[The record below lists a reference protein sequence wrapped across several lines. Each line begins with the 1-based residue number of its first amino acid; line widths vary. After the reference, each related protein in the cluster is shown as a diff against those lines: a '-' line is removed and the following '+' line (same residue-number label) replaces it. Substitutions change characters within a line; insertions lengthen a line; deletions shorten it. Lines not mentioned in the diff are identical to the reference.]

1 MDNERIFKS
10 QLFGFDKKD
19 VLDYIDATNKT
30 AMEAEQNLN
39 NRVNALTEERQSLR
53 TQLDEFESKM
63 QQLEKRIEDE
73 KNVIDQ
79 LTGRVSELNDI
90 IRQKNDIIDRKNR
103 EFEMELAEKK
113 RLRNA
118 AIELEEKSKKYDEVA
133 TRIGNVML
141 EAEKNAG
148 DIIDRAKNKAESLDI
163 DTKTAA
169 ETFDS
174 DLDELKKNISDLKTS
189 LHTTMTTIEIQL
201 DALNDSI
208 EIAKSKISAYV
219 PEDKKQKPNI
229 IVQMQTNHSEQ
240 IPREDVANFF

>member
-1 MDNERIFKS
+1 MDNERIFKN

-19 VLDYIDATNKT
+19 VLDYIDATNRT

-39 NRVNALTEERQSLR
+39 NRVNALSEERQSLR
-53 TQLDEFESKM
+53 NQLDEFETKM
-63 QQLEKRIEDE
+63 QLLEKRIEDE

-79 LTGRVSELNDI
+79 LTGKVSELNDI

-118 AIELEEKSKKYDEVA
+118 AFELEEKSKKYDEVA

-141 EAEKNAG
+141 EAEKNAVT
-148 DIIDRAKNKAESLDI
+148 IIDKAKNKAESLDL

-169 ETFDS
+169 ETFDN

-201 DALNDSI
+201 DTLNNSI
-208 EIAKSKISAYV
+208 EIAKSKLSAYI

-229 IVQMQTNHSEQ
+229 ILQMQNNHSEQ
-240 IPREDVANFF
+240 IPRKDVANFF

>member
-39 NRVNALTEERQSLR
+39 NRVNALSEERQSLR
-53 TQLDEFESKM
+53 TQLDEFENKM
-63 QQLEKRIEDE
+63 QLLEKRIEEE

-79 LTGRVSELNDI
+79 LTGKVSELNDI

-141 EAEKNAG
+141 EAEKNACT
-148 DIIDRAKNKAESLDI
+148 IIDKAKDKAESLDL

-169 ETFDS
+169 EIFDS
-174 DLDELKKNISDLKTS
+174 DLDELKKNISDLKAN

-201 DALNDSI
+201 DTLNNSI
-208 EIAKSKISAYV
+208 EIAKSKLNAYI
-219 PEDKKQKPNI
+219 PEDKKQKTNI
-229 IVQMQTNHSEQ
+229 ILQMQTNRSEQ

>member
-1 MDNERIFKS
+1 MDNERIFKN

-19 VLDYIDATNKT
+19 VLDYIDATNRT

-39 NRVNALTEERQSLR
+39 NRVNALSEERQSLR
-53 TQLDEFESKM
+53 TQLDEFETKM
-63 QQLEKRIEDE
+63 QLLEKRIEDE

-79 LTGRVSELNDI
+79 LTGKVSELNDI

-118 AIELEEKSKKYDEVA
+118 AFELEEKSKKYDEVA

-141 EAEKNAG
+141 EAEKNAVT
-148 DIIDRAKNKAESLDI
+148 IIDRAKNKAESLDL

-169 ETFDS
+169 ETFDN

-201 DALNDSI
+201 DTLNNSI
-208 EIAKSKISAYV
+208 EIAKSKLSAYI
-219 PEDKKQKPNI
+219 PEDKMQKPNI
-229 IVQMQTNHSEQ
+229 ILQMQNNHSEQ

>member
-1 MDNERIFKS
+1 MDNERIFKN

-19 VLDYIDATNKT
+19 VLDYIDATNRT

-39 NRVNALTEERQSLR
+39 NRVNALSEERQSLR
-53 TQLDEFESKM
+53 NQLDEFETKM
-63 QQLEKRIEDE
+63 QLLEKRIEDE

-79 LTGRVSELNDI
+79 LTGKVSELNDI

-118 AIELEEKSKKYDEVA
+118 AFELEEKSKKYDEVA

-141 EAEKNAG
+141 EAEKNAVT
-148 DIIDRAKNKAESLDI
+148 IIDKAKNKAESLDL

-169 ETFDS
+169 ETFDN

-201 DALNDSI
+201 DTLNNSI
-208 EIAKSKISAYV
+208 EIAKSKLSAYI

-229 IVQMQTNHSEQ
+229 ILQMQNNHSEQ

>member
-1 MDNERIFKS
+1 MDNERIFKN

-30 AMEAEQNLN
+30 AMEVEQNLN
-39 NRVNALTEERQSLR
+39 NRVNALSEERQSLR
-53 TQLDEFESKM
+53 SQLDEFETKM
-63 QQLEKRIEDE
+63 QLLEKRIEDE
-73 KNVIDQ
+73 KTVIDQ
-79 LTGRVSELNDI
+79 LTGKVSELNDI

-118 AIELEEKSKKYDEVA
+118 AFELEEKSKKYDEVA

-148 DIIDRAKNKAESLDI
+148 EIIDKARNKAESLDL
-163 DTKTAA
+163 DTKAAA
-169 ETFDS
+169 ETFDT
-174 DLDELKKNISDLKTS
+174 DLDELKQNIVDLKAS

-208 EIAKSKISAYV
+208 EIAKSKINAYI
-219 PEDKKQKPNI
+219 PEDKKKKPNI